1 MEKNKI
7 VLGLYSVTLFTVGLL
22 LLINGINLI
31 LDNLPN
37 GETELS
43 SFINFGLHL
52 TVGIYESFI
61 GLVATLFSLRSIS
74 FLFNKKNDLLNNNVS
89 NVNLKNRRSFNKPK
103 QLFIL
108 IYMISIFTY
117 AIFMMST
124 IYNAFLND
132 QTSTLYQLAFY
143 FLGFIAVVLIALILN
158 AVGKALK
165 LSNAKMEALKEIPLA
180 CGGMYSL
187 ILNIINPFDKIS
199 LVIFVILLVAL
210 TARFIYVIVYL
221 IIAKPTIEE
230 IDSTMYKAIDS
241 SDQRFYDR
249 FITSDKNEENYH

>member
-7 VLGLYSVTLFTVGLL
+7 VLGLYSVILFTVGLL

-37 GETELS
+37 GETELT

-74 FLFNKKNDLLNNNVS
+74 FLFNKKNDVLNNNV
-89 NVNLKNRRSFNKPK
+89 KNRRSINKPK

-165 LSNAKMEALKEIPLA
+165 LSNAKMEVLKEIPLA
-180 CGGMYSL
+180 CGGIYSL

-210 TARFIYVIVYL
+210 AARFIYVIVYL

-230 IDSTMYKAIDS
+230 IDLTMYKAIDS
-241 SDQRFYDR
+241 NDQRFYDR
-249 FITSDKNEENYH
+249 FITGDKNEENYH